1 MILLLQLT
9 VSEKDQ
15 FCFGSFGSVYDK
27 DIFMKRGIITLVF
40 LNIKKSLMSANVF
53 NLFLIPSQWW
63 RVIISTKHRSPEFLA
78 EQEGTLIVSVLGVAL
93 VF

>member
-1 MILLLQLT
+1 MILLQLT

-15 FCFGSFGSVYDK
+15 FCFGSCVYDK
-27 DIFMKRGIITLVF
+27 DVFMKRGIITLVF
-40 LNIKKSLMSANVF
+40 LNIKKSLVSANVF

-63 RVIISTKHRSPEFLA
+63 RVIISTEQRSPEFLA

>member
-15 FCFGSFGSVYDK
+15 FCFGSCVYDK
-27 DIFMKRGIITLVF
+27 DVFMKRGIITLVF
-40 LNIKKSLMSANVF
+40 LNIKKSLVSANVF

-63 RVIISTKHRSPEFLA
+63 RVLISTEHRSPEFLA